1 MLRWQQRSETG
12 FTNNWLRDSKSLT
25 SQDLHL
31 SIYKM
36 IVLVIISIVQCLL
49 PSEVGQFLQ
58 VTNVSLGWVQEIESF
73 SSKSSQF
80 NCKCRP
86 ACKDSRRAQHRP
98 RALQIQTPK
107 GTSALFDARDRYRY
121 SSRLSSGF
129 KATHFSKSSPLP
141 SP

>member
-1 MLRWQQRSETG
+1 MLRWQQRRSENG
-12 FTNNWLRDSKSLT
+12 FANNWLRDSKSLT

-36 IVLVIISIVQCLL
+36 IVLVIISMAQCRL

-58 VTNVSLGWVQEIESF
+58 VTNVSLGCVQEIGSF

-80 NCKCRP
+80 NCKRRP

-98 RALQIQTPK
+98 ALQIQTPK
-107 GTSALFDARDRYRY
+107 GTSALFDATDRYR
-121 SSRLSSGF
+121 SPPRLSSGF
-129 KATHFSKSSPLP
+129 KATHFSKSSPPP